1 MVSQREIRA
10 GITRAKIIAAAAEEI
25 HRVGFQAASIGDIL
39 AKLGISKGALYH
51 HFKSKRELGFAVLD
65 DCFGAKATAALDEAL
80 DRDDPIRGIAD
91 LFSAMAHKLEG
102 QRLTC
107 GCPINNLAQEM
118 SPLDE
123 GFRERLQQIYKSWH
137 RRIANALAGA
147 QQRGVIRDEVDP
159 SEVAYCVIATMQ
171 GATGLAK
178 NAQDATIFRASIKGL
193 LSHLE
198 SIRKAA
204 A

>member
-1 MVSQREIRA
+1 MTFSPSSGSPRA
-10 GITRAKIIAAAAEEI
+10 RSITISRA
-25 HRVGFQAASIGDIL
+25 
-39 AKLGISKGALYH
+39 
-51 HFKSKRELGFAVLD
+51 KRELGFAVLD

-159 SEVAYCVIATMQ
+159 GEVAYCVIATMQ
-171 GATGLAK
+171 GAIGLAK

-198 SIRKAA
+198 SIRKARGLA
-204 A
+204 GAENRAPRRLAIETGSSRMPSRTA